1 MRMHNYTS
9 DYSFGARAGIVYL
22 IEFKLVCFE
31 SAPSL
36 NILHFRISAGRKGYV
51 SLGMQSILNFAGEEL
66 AERHKL
72 SLGMNWA
79 HTWVPGNALPEL
91 RIHGFWS

>member
-1 MRMHNYTS
+1 MYLCMRNYTS
-9 DYSFGARAGIVYL
+9 DYSFGVRAGIVYF

-36 NILHFRISAGRKGYV
+36 NILHFRISV
-51 SLGMQSILNFAGEEL
+51 SLGMQNFLNFAGKEF
-66 AERHKL
+66 AERPKL

-79 HTWVPGNALPEL
+79 HTLVPGSALL
-91 RIHGFWS
+91 S